1 MAGLSL
7 TSAITIM
14 QDVFLFARYSAALEK
29 AMISVERIREYEE
42 ISQVCSE
49 KLYNARIFLKLA
61 LNLLQES
68 NTDDND
74 KSWFVAPPPKEMNGW
89 TTMPSFD
96 MSRVRDGPPCN
107 PNLQLPVEEGMQEG
121 GGTISF
127 VDVVSRYIGTYGYLN
142 GSTQHSCMS
151 LFFTF
156 GCVVRYPGPLME
168 GTPALRGVSLTLNP
182 GEKVGVVGRTGAGK
196 SSLVLTLFR

>member
-142 GSTQHSCMS
+142 GSRQHSCMS
-151 LFFTF
+151 LFSPL
-156 GCVVRYPGPLME
+156 VV
-168 GTPALRGVSLTLNP
+168 
-182 GEKVGVVGRTGAGK
+182 
-196 SSLVLTLFR
+196 SSGIPDH